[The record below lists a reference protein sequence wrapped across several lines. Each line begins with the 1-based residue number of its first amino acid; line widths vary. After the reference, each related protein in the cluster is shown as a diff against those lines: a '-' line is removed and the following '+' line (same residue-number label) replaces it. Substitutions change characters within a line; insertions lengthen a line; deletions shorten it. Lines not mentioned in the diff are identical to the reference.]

1 VSGCR
6 ARSGALPLSMPVL
19 AVRGN
24 LGVQNAKAWTCVAG
38 VWRAGIASSV
48 VILHHPK
55 AWFCPSCSVE
65 GAKIYMICLAVAI
78 VGEKEKHASEV
89 LRVRILG

>member
-1 VSGCR
+1 
-6 ARSGALPLSMPVL
+6 
-19 AVRGN
+19 
-24 LGVQNAKAWTCVAG
+24 
-38 VWRAGIASSV
+38 V